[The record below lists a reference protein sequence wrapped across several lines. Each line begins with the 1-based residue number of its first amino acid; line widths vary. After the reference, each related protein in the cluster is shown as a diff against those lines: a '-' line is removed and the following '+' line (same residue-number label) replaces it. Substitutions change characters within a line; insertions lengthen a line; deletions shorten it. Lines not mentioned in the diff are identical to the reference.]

1 MHEAATQTVN
11 LTSPEKIKAVKG
23 AIHLVHRMFP
33 ILFEEKDTMFRIMW
47 REHPQFQG

>member
-1 MHEAATQTVN
+1 MHEAATETVN
-11 LTSPEKIKAVKG
+11 LNSPEKIKAVKG